1 MVNVRIETQSLCETR
16 IQMEVRSGKALGY
29 RSLIFLL
36 FLISIDG
43 IALTE
48 NIIDYVV
55 ATVNDEAITRSA
67 LENESLLN
75 HLLWKTDLEVQGIGS
90 DSVIVLSGGDDYGLV
105 ANGVMEVLNRETR
118 QQIAH
123 IQIKQVDPR
132 RATAVIFGSPAQTVN
147 IGHIVRRPLL
157 NVIKGLVLIDQK
169 LVIPIMGVAPN
180 NIIVLSGGDDHGL
193 LPRDIV
199 EVLDRGTQQQ
209 IAHARIKQV
218 DPRRT
223 TAVISGSPTQTV
235 NVGHVV
241 RRPLVESVL
250 RNVRTVLNELIDRKL
265 MMQEADKFGIPLARW
280 KTKVDVELKATLGD
294 EKLLQEINKKLS
306 LETEEIREWLRTRLI
321 LNEFRDR
328 RFGRVDNLEQQAT
341 EYLRHHPNEFYD
353 QKLVRK
359 RSFEEVLE
367 EIQNRLRTQIAVD
380 LEEWLTRQRN
390 SSYIRKL

>member
-1 MVNVRIETQSLCETR
+1 MG
-16 IQMEVRSGKALGY
+16 VRSDRALGY
-29 RSLIFLL
+29 RSLVFLL

-55 ATVNDEAITRSA
+55 ATVNDDAITRSA

-75 HLLWKTDLEVQGIGS
+75 HLLWKTDLEVQGLGL
-90 DSVIVLSGGDDYGLV
+90 DGMIVLSGGDDYGLV
-105 ANGVMEVLNRETR
+105 VNGVMEVLNRETR
-118 QQIAH
+118 QQIAY

-132 RATAVIFGSPAQTVN
+132 RATAVIFGSPSQTIN

-157 NVIKGLVLIDQK
+157 DVIEGLVLIDQK

-199 EVLDRGTQQQ
+199 EVLDRGTQRQ
-209 IAHARIKQV
+209 IAHARIKRV
-218 DPRRT
+218 DPKRA

-235 NVGHVV
+235 NIGHVV

-265 MMQEADKFGIPLARW
+265 MMQEADKLGIPLARW
-280 KTKVDVELKATLGD
+280 KTKVGVELKAILGD
-294 EKLLQEINKKLS
+294 EKLLQEINKKLG
-306 LETEEIREWLRTRLI
+306 LETEEIKEWLRTRLI
-321 LNEFRDR
+321 
-328 RFGRVDNLEQQAT
+328 
-341 EYLRHHPNEFYD
+341 
-353 QKLVRK
+353 
-359 RSFEEVLE
+359 
-367 EIQNRLRTQIAVD
+367 
-380 LEEWLTRQRN
+380 
-390 SSYIRKL
+390 

>member
-1 MVNVRIETQSLCETR
+1 M
-16 IQMEVRSGKALGY
+16 
-29 RSLIFLL
+29 
-36 FLISIDG
+36 
-43 IALTE
+43 
-48 NIIDYVV
+48 
-55 ATVNDEAITRSA
+55 
-67 LENESLLN
+67 
-75 HLLWKTDLEVQGIGS
+75 
-90 DSVIVLSGGDDYGLV
+90 
-105 ANGVMEVLNRETR
+105 
-118 QQIAH
+118 
-123 IQIKQVDPR
+123 
-132 RATAVIFGSPAQTVN
+132 IFGSPAQTVN

-157 NVIKGLVLIDQK
+157 NVIEELVLIDQK

-199 EVLDRGTQQQ
+199 EVLDRGTQRQ

-235 NVGHVV
+235 NIGHVV

-265 MMQEADKFGIPLARW
+265 MMQEADKLGIPLARW
-280 KTKVDVELKATLGD
+280 NTKVDVELKATLGD
-294 EKLLQEINKKLS
+294 EKLLQEINKKLG
-306 LETEEIREWLRTRLI
+306 LETEEIRDWLRTRLI

-353 QKLVRK
+353 QKLARK

-367 EIQNRLRTQIAVD
+367 EIQNRLRTQIEID
-380 LEEWLTRQRN
+380 LEEWLTQQRN

>member
-1 MVNVRIETQSLCETR
+1 MVNARIETQSLCETR

-90 DSVIVLSGGDDYGLV
+90 DGVIVLSGGDDYGLV

-223 TAVISGSPTQTV
+223 TAVISGSPTQTI

-250 RNVRTVLNELIDRKL
+250 RNVRSVLNAGRQKL
-265 MMQEADKFGIPLARW
+265 MW
-280 KTKVDVELKATLGD
+280 
-294 EKLLQEINKKLS
+294 N
-306 LETEEIREWLRTRLI
+306 
-321 LNEFRDR
+321 
-328 RFGRVDNLEQQAT
+328 
-341 EYLRHHPNEFYD
+341 
-353 QKLVRK
+353 
-359 RSFEEVLE
+359 
-367 EIQNRLRTQIAVD
+367 
-380 LEEWLTRQRN
+380 
-390 SSYIRKL
+390 